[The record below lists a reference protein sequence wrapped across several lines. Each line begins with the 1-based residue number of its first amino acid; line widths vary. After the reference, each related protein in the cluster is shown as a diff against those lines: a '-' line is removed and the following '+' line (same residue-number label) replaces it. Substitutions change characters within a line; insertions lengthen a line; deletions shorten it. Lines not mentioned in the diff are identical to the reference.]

1 MILLLGHYSVFRCK
15 LSFLTCSIHEVTFWF
30 SFNCNWVEKLLRD
43 CNKGDFWVSAI
54 LFLVVLFVCISVYVH
69 QCSKWTWQCQEVCL
83 TFLENSGSI
92 FILHFVGERGGGVK
106 KGGGYSLLENDFE
119 FTSSLNFVNSG
130 ANIFSS
136 YL

>member
-30 SFNCNWVEKLLRD
+30 SFNCNRVEKLLRD

-92 FILHFVGERGGGVK
+92 FHSAFCWREKRGGGGEEGWWV
-106 KGGGYSLLENDFE
+106 
-119 FTSSLNFVNSG
+119 FTSRKWLWIHELIEFR
-130 ANIFSS
+130 
-136 YL
+136 